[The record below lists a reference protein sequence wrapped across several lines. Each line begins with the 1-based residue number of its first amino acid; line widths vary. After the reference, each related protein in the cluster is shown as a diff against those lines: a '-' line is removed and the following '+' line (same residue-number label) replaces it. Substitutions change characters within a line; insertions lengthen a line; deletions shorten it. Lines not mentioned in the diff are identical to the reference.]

1 MVENNCVKSKIRYLY
16 IIALFQCKKQI
27 PINLNVE
34 AINYFKDMAN
44 KQGVSY
50 QARMNIFINQC
61 VFKN

>member
-34 AINYFKDMAN
+34 AINYSKDVAN

-50 QARMNIFINQC
+50 QARMNIL
-61 VFKN
+61 